1 VGSSRAGDNGSVQ
14 LALLS
19 LLLLVLAI
27 LVRRAISR
35 ERKQYSRFKRLR
47 TSKARIAVY
56 RTWLGDSFLVF
67 GGLSALVLL
76 ATSQYVPQALTDAR
90 AWAPV
95 EWTLERMSNTVGQ
108 GIVITVAVLVV
119 TALVLPV
126 ILLRNHQEAIP
137 TVGDIGAILP
147 RTRSEL
153 PWAAALG
160 INAGVVEELLF
171 RFALPALIFALVGS
185 GPLAFGAACMVFGLL
200 HLYQGSLG
208 VLSSTILGLIFCA
221 IYVLSGSIVLAIV
234 LHALFDLRSLALI
247 PVLVMK
253 VHTKVA

>member
-1 VGSSRAGDNGSVQ
+1 VH

-35 ERKQYSRFKRLR
+35 ERKQYSRFKKLR
-47 TSKARIAVY
+47 TSKARIRVY
-56 RTWLGDSFLVF
+56 RDWLGDSFVVF

-76 ATSQYVPQALTDAR
+76 ATSPYVPQALTDVR
-90 AWAPV
+90 AWSPA
-95 EWTLERMSNTVGQ
+95 EWALERMNNDVGQ
-108 GIVITVAVLVV
+108 AIVAAVSLVV
-119 TALVLPV
+119 ITALV
-126 ILLRNHQEAIP
+126 LLRNHQDAIP

-147 RTRSEL
+147 RTRREL

-171 RFALPALIFALVGS
+171 RFALPALIFALVGN
-185 GPLAFGAACMVFGLL
+185 GPAAFGAACLVFGLL
-200 HLYQGSLG
+200 HLYQGPVG

-221 IYVLSGSIVLAIV
+221 IYVLSGSILLVIV
-234 LHALFDLRSLALI
+234 LHALFDLRSLVLI